1 MCKAPL
7 GDVWWFWFPN
17 PASEGLSLVKHLG
30 WFWSRWYVID
40 TLMNITLNEFLIWIW
55 FSLFLPHSILS
66 FPFFTSLSFSPFF
79 FFTSSFLPSLLYS
92 PSFLPFFSPSLCP
105 CLSLSLF
112 PFLLLLIGFRW
123 FEETMHKYRP
133 LSLSS
138 LCPNS
143 PTRQC
148 IPLRQGLG
156 TLCAFHRYLHGY
168 LPPMKI
174 YTMYLIPS
182 ITLQLGNLKTV
193 IPPR

>member
-1 MCKAPL
+1 
-7 GDVWWFWFPN
+7 
-17 PASEGLSLVKHLG
+17 
-30 WFWSRWYVID
+30 
-40 TLMNITLNEFLIWIW
+40 
-55 FSLFLPHSILS
+55 
-66 FPFFTSLSFSPFF
+66 
-79 FFTSSFLPSLLYS
+79 
-92 PSFLPFFSPSLCP
+92 
-105 CLSLSLF
+105 
-112 PFLLLLIGFRW
+112 
-123 FEETMHKYRP
+123 MHKYRP

-193 IPPR
+193 IPPRQACSAICLNFPVYLCVLSPPSLPLQLSCPSHDPGVSQMCRLQTAAQHFLSSSGSQHFSQPLMKFQPLGISSPVLPQSCSPIQMLFSSCASFFGGWGGPCLGHVEDPGPEMELMPQQRLELLQ